1 MNVNFNKRSTQVA
14 TIVLILLLFVC
25 GVTILLGILF
35 RSRNASPPAAT
46 DTFTSTSTFA
56 PVFTDTP
63 TARPTFFPTSTPFPT
78 FTIVVLPPGTIKK
91 PTRTFTVAPVFTRT
105 KSPGEPSSTPT
116 LTKTP
121 TLTSNASSSNT
132 PGASTATLTNT
143 PGGPTSTDTITPGG
157 PTLTPSIT
165 NSPTPTSNAPTATS
179 TASATSTSTDIP
191 TPTNTTSAPVGSA
204 VFAVG
209 PGGAD
214 VIPHQIVRTASNFL
228 YLFSSQDSSSLLRVY
243 RTNNAGFPNSAS
255 DFAAPITVNESSS
268 LLSVDAVYNGG
279 TIIHVLINLRN
290 GEIKDY
296 PFDTSTNTFKPAIT
310 LATDGGSV
318 SGSPYVGTSG
328 ISGMMEPGGILHVG
342 YWTNSNHILHR
353 SYTYNSGSNTLTPS
367 GGFTQVDTAGSANHP
382 SLAISPA
389 NNSLTVAWISQAVSP
404 PVILTRARQSNG
416 TWGSIETASTS
427 PVWTSSSNGL
437 NIDQG
442 PSLIIDSSGTKHMV
456 YIQEFDSSVG
466 DYGRIHYTSNSG
478 SGWVDQPLAAFTH
491 DPAVA
496 INSSGQIYII
506 GHGHP
511 LNATCTSMDDICTIR
526 KNGAS
531 WNNPVLFASPPGS
544 FSFDASPS
552 VKWSVVGF
560 NRADI
565 IEFVFFMTPYESP
578 TLYYG
583 RFP

>member
-1 MNVNFNKRSTQVA
+1 M
-14 TIVLILLLFVC
+14 
-25 GVTILLGILF
+25 
-35 RSRNASPPAAT
+35 
-46 DTFTSTSTFA
+46 
-56 PVFTDTP
+56 
-63 TARPTFFPTSTPFPT
+63 
-78 FTIVVLPPGTIKK
+78 
-91 PTRTFTVAPVFTRT
+91 
-105 KSPGEPSSTPT
+105 
-116 LTKTP
+116 
-121 TLTSNASSSNT
+121 
-132 PGASTATLTNT
+132 
-143 PGGPTSTDTITPGG
+143 
-157 PTLTPSIT
+157 
-165 NSPTPTSNAPTATS
+165 
-179 TASATSTSTDIP
+179 
-191 TPTNTTSAPVGSA
+191 
-204 VFAVG
+204 G

-214 VIPHQIVRTASNFL
+214 VIPHQIVRASSNFL

-296 PFDTSTNTFKPAIT
+296 PFDTSTNSFKPAIT

-328 ISGMMEPGGILHVG
+328 ISGMMEPGGTLHVG

-353 SYTYNSGSNTLTPS
+353 SYTYNSGANTLTPT
-367 GGFTQVDTAGSANHP
+367 GDFTQVDTAGNANHP

-389 NNSLTVAWISQAVSP
+389 NNSLTVAWISQAVNP
-404 PVILTRARQSNG
+404 PQILTRTRQSNG

-427 PVWTSSSNGL
+427 PVWTSPSNGL

-442 PSLIIDSSGTKHMV
+442 PSLIIDSSGTKHMA
-456 YIQEFDSSVG
+456 YIQEFDASVG
-466 DYGRIHYTSNSG
+466 DYGRIHYVSNNG
-478 SGWVDQPLAAFTH
+478 SGWADQPLAAFTH

-531 WNNPVLFASPPGS
+531 WNNPVLFASPPSG

>member
-14 TIVLILLLFVC
+14 TIALILLLFVC
-25 GVTILLGILF
+25 GAAILLGILY
-35 RSRNASPPAAT
+35 RYGNSTPPAASDT
-46 DTFTSTSTFA
+46 LTFTSTSA
-56 PVFTDTP
+56 PAFTDTL
-63 TARPTFFPTSTPFPT
+63 TARATFFPTSTPFPT

-91 PTRTFTVAPVFTRT
+91 PTRTSTSTVVVTRT
-105 KSPGEPSSTPT
+105 TKPGGSSSTPT

-121 TLTSNASSSNT
+121 TLTTN
-132 PGASTATLTNT
+132 ASTATQ
-143 PGGPTSTDTITPGG
+143 TITPGG
-157 PTLTPSIT
+157 PSLTPSIT
-165 NSPTPTSNAPTATS
+165 NTPTLTSNAPTATS
-179 TASATSTSTDIP
+179 TASHTPTVTSAASTETFTP

-214 VIPHQIVRTASNFL
+214 VIPHQIVRTANNFL

-243 RTNNAGFPNSAS
+243 RTNSAGFPNSAS
-255 DFAAPITVNESSS
+255 DFAAPITFNESSS
-268 LLSVDAVYNGG
+268 ILSVDAVYNGG

-290 GEIKDY
+290 GEFKDY
-296 PFDTSTNTFKPAIT
+296 PFDTSTNSFKSAIT
-310 LATDGGSV
+310 LASDSGSV

-328 ISGMMEPGGILHVG
+328 ISGMMEPGGTLHVG
-342 YWTNSNHILHR
+342 YWTNNNHILHR
-353 SYTYNSGSNTLTPS
+353 AYTYNSGSNTLTPT

-382 SLAISPA
+382 SLAISPT
-389 NNSLTVAWISQAVSP
+389 NNSLTVAWISQAVNP

-416 TWGSIETASTS
+416 TWGSIETASAS
-427 PVWTSSSNGL
+427 PVWTSPSNGL

-442 PSLIIDSSGTKHMV
+442 PSLIIDTSGTKHMA
-456 YIQEFDSSVG
+456 YIQEFDASVG
-466 DYGRIHYTSNSG
+466 DYGRIHYVSNNG

-496 INSSGQIYII
+496 INSSGQVYII

-531 WNNPVLFASPPGS
+531 WNNPVLFASPPGG

>member
-46 DTFTSTSTFA
+46 DTLASTSTFA
-56 PVFTDTP
+56 PVFTETQ
-63 TARPTFFPTSTPFPT
+63 TARPTFVPTSTPFPT

-91 PTRTFTVAPVFTRT
+91 PTRTFTAAPVFTRT
-105 KSPGEPSSTPT
+105 KLPGGPTSTPT

-143 PGGPTSTDTITPGG
+143 PGGPASTDSITPGG

-165 NSPTPTSNAPTATS
+165 SSPTLTSDAPTATS
-179 TASATSTSTDIP
+179 TASHTP
-191 TPTNTTSAPVGSA
+191 TPTNTNSPPVGPA

-214 VIPHQIVRTASNFL
+214 VIPHQIVRASSNFL

-243 RTNNAGFPNSAS
+243 RTNNPGFPNSAS
-255 DFAAPITVNESSS
+255 DFAAPITINESSS
-268 LLSVDAVYNGG
+268 MLSVDAVYNGG

-296 PFDTSTNTFKPAIT
+296 PFDTSTNTFKTAIT
-310 LATDGGSV
+310 LATDSGSV

-328 ISGMMEPGGILHVG
+328 ISGMMEPGGTLHVG
-342 YWTNSNHILHR
+342 YWTNSNHIPHR
-353 SYTYNSGSNTLTPS
+353 AYTYNSGSNTLTPA

-404 PVILTRARQSNG
+404 PQILTRARQSNG

-442 PSLIIDSSGTKHMV
+442 PSLIIDSSGAKHMA
-456 YIQEFDSSVG
+456 YIQEFDLSVG
-466 DYGRIHYTSNSG
+466 DYGRIHYVSNNG

-526 KNGAS
+526 KNGAN